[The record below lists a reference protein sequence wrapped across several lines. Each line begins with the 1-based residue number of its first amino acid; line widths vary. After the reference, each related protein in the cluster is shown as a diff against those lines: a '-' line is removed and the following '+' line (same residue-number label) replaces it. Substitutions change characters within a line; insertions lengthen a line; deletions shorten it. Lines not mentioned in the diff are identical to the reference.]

1 MNYALRNTL
10 ILTVLLILVFVG
22 FLLGNTSSVKKLDE
36 IKVVYEGNKKQLDE
50 LLAAHPDIKDHDKFI
65 QALKDLEE
73 KVKRESKL
81 IPEKN
86 DPTITY
92 KYLLDICDNFCPD
105 LKFNFVYNKL
115 SKIED
120 IDYYT
125 FTIAGTAPVRSFYSF
140 IYQIESQYLLYVI
153 ESMKINEEIKDD
165 NSTGNVRFTIVLN
178 AYFEESVSEFEDI
191 DTALEVE
198 PEESVGEP
206 EEITFRKLKYKNIKY
221 DPFYS
226 RIHAPLPDEEEEEF
240 LDIYSAGM
248 IGLTPSKVFMKD
260 LIGRIHILEL
270 GDRVAYGTL
279 RSINWKEQYAIFRL
293 NEIGINKDTKIYL
306 NELKEESK

>member
-50 LLAAHPDIKDHDKFI
+50 LLAAHPDIKDHDRFVE
-65 QALKDLEE
+65 ALKDLEE

-81 IPEKN
+81 IPKKN

-92 KYLLDICDNFCPD
+92 KYLLDICDNYCPD
-105 LKFNFVYNKL
+105 LRFNFIYNQL

-125 FTIAGTAPVRSFYSF
+125 FTITGTAPVRSFYSF
-140 IYQIESQYLLYVI
+140 IYQIECQYMLYVI
-153 ESMKINEEIKDD
+153 ESIKITEDVKDEI
-165 NSTGNVRFTIVLN
+165 STGDINFTLVLN
-178 AYFEESVSEFEDI
+178 AYFEETASEI
-191 DTALEVE
+191 GEV
-198 PEESVGEP
+198 P
-206 EEITFRKLKYKNIKY
+206 FRKLKYKNITY

-226 RIHAPLPDEEEEEF
+226 RIHAPMPNEREQEF

-248 IGLTPSKVFMKD
+248 IGLTPNKVFMKD
-260 LIGRIHILEL
+260 RFGRIHILEL
-270 GDRVAYGTL
+270 GDKVAYGIL
-279 RSINWKEQYAIFRL
+279 EFINWKEQYAAFKL
-293 NEIGINKDTKIYL
+293 NEIGINKEKKIYL
-306 NELKEESK
+306 NELKED